1 MILFTGFK
9 GRNNSSSLLAKQ
21 LSSEHLLLTN
31 SFAGLKKDIGSIVK
45 EYDFVVM
52 FGVDTTLTSTVRI
65 EKIASLDGIKLVS
78 SLDLGWIADALN
90 GAGLSA
96 VISDTPTAYLCNAA
110 YYHMLERFSGRAVFM
125 HVPPVRHLAQSFID
139 IMKSQFVSTLETIPA
154 GAV

>member
-1 MILFTGFK
+1 MIIMILFTGFK
-9 GRNNSSSLLAKQ
+9 GRNNSSSLSAEQ

-96 VISDTPTAYLCNAA
+96 VKRRVGYAFEEIELLLLLQWSS
-110 YYHMLERFSGRAVFM
+110 YYGIHTFR
-125 HVPPVRHLAQSFID
+125 
-139 IMKSQFVSTLETIPA
+139 
-154 GAV
+154 

>member
-9 GRNNSSSLLAKQ
+9 GRNNSSSILAEQ

-31 SFAGLKKDIGSIVK
+31 SFAGLKKDIESIDK
-45 EYDFVVM
+45 EYDTVVM

-65 EKIASLDGIKLVS
+65 ERVASWDGIKRVS

-90 GAGLSA
+90 SAGLST

-110 YYHMLERFSGRAVFM
+110 YYHMLNNFSGKAVFI
-125 HVPPVRHLAQSFID
+125 HVPPVRYVDDDFIRK
-139 IMKSQFVSTLETIPA
+139 MKFGFRIYLS
-154 GAV
+154 G